1 MRVAN
6 WVFGFAAVLQG
17 VAALPAAA
25 QGGADIWVSSLKI
38 VAGHVA
44 LGAPRNLTDRP
55 GYDNQ
60 PSWSPRGDL
69 IYFSSLRGDGQND
82 IWSVDAASAKQTR
95 ITTSSP
101 ESEYSPTVMPIGTAL
116 SVVRVERDSTQ
127 RLWRVPLNGAP
138 PVVLITD
145 IKPVGYHA
153 WADSE
158 TVALYVLGD
167 RKTGTTA
174 TLEIAKV
181 AGGPPLFPAHDI
193 GRGLARIPATH
204 AISFVQH
211 SPPSDSGSG
220 WAIMRYDIDSKKIT
234 RIAATLPGVE
244 DYAWTPSG
252 RLLCA
257 KDSQIF
263 EWTVKEWVPIANFV
277 GQGIKGITR
286 LSVSPNGNA
295 LAFVAA
301 DKSP

>member
-1 MRVAN
+1 MRSTKL
-6 WVFGFAAVLQG
+6 VFGF
-17 VAALPAAA
+17 VAALQAAAARPATA
-25 QGGADIWVSSLKI
+25 QGGTDIWVSSLK
-38 VAGHVA
+38 VAAGHVA
-44 LGAPRNLTDRP
+44 LGTPRNLTDRP

-60 PSWSPRGDL
+60 PSWSPRGDH

-82 IWSVDAASAKQTR
+82 IWSVDAATAKQTR
-95 ITTSSP
+95 ITTSAP
-101 ESEYSPTVMPIGTAL
+101 ESEYSPTVMPTGTAL

-153 WADSE
+153 WADSG

-167 RKTGTTA
+167 RKAGTPS
-174 TLEIAKV
+174 TLEIANV
-181 AGGPPLFPAHDI
+181 AGGTPLFPAHDI
-193 GRGLARIPATH
+193 GRGLAKIPAAH

-211 SPPSDSGSG
+211 SPANDSASA
-220 WAIMRYDIDSKKIT
+220 WTIMRYDLDTKKIT
-234 RIAATLPGVE
+234 RIAETLPGVE

-263 EWTVKEWVPIANFV
+263 EWTVKEWVPIANFA
-277 GQGIKGITR
+277 GQGIKTITR
-286 LSVSPNGNA
+286 LSVSPSGNE
-295 LAFVAA
+295 LAFVAV